1 MIKYKRIL
9 LKLSGEAL
17 AGEDH
22 YGINA
27 STLEE
32 FGKEILELTNDGVQ
46 GGIVVGGGNIFRGLT
61 GTSKG
66 IERTKGDSMGM
77 LATTINAIAIQ
88 SEIEALGGKAK
99 VLTSTL
105 MEPYAERFSRNR
117 AIHALEKGHV
127 VIFSGGTGNPYFT
140 TDSAAAL
147 RVGCILSSARSMKYS
162 DAVKFNEIS
171 YDETISRK
179 LKVMDLTAFALCS
192 ENKMPI
198 MVFDMTKKGN
208 LKKVINGEKIG
219 TLVK

>member
-1 MIKYKRIL
+1 MVKYKRIL

-46 GGIVVGGGNIFRGLT
+46 VGIVVGGGNIFRGLT

-88 SEIEALGGKAK
+88 RESQSANVHIDG
-99 VLTSTL
+99 TL
-105 MEPYAERFSRNR
+105 RRKIFKKPRHSRIRKRTRGNFLRRNR
-117 AIHALEKGHV
+117 
-127 VIFSGGTGNPYFT
+127 
-140 TDSAAAL
+140 
-147 RVGCILSSARSMKYS
+147 
-162 DAVKFNEIS
+162 
-171 YDETISRK
+171 
-179 LKVMDLTAFALCS
+179 
-192 ENKMPI
+192 
-198 MVFDMTKKGN
+198 
-208 LKKVINGEKIG
+208 
-219 TLVK
+219 

>member
-1 MIKYKRIL
+1 MVKYKRIL

-46 GGIVVGGGNIFRGLT
+46 VGIVVGGGNIFRGLT
-61 GTSKG
+61 GTRKG
-66 IERTKGDSMGM
+66 IERTKGDCMGL
-77 LATTINAIAIQ
+77 LATNINAIAIQ

-127 VIFSGGTGNPYFT
+127 VIFSGG
-140 TDSAAAL
+140 
-147 RVGCILSSARSMKYS
+147 
-162 DAVKFNEIS
+162 
-171 YDETISRK
+171 
-179 LKVMDLTAFALCS
+179 
-192 ENKMPI
+192 
-198 MVFDMTKKGN
+198 
-208 LKKVINGEKIG
+208 
-219 TLVK
+219 